1 MATTDDATYFK
12 TLLDYYEAEVMGEA
26 YFRGLA
32 EHSDG
37 PAEHSKYILLADVER
52 HAAAATRP
60 IVDKH
65 GLKPRS
71 EAELF
76 EIGESHV
83 ARHQDH
89 SWMAFVDYMLVR
101 YPAYIDEFEALE
113 RMAPAADLPALEF
126 LTRHEVEVIDF
137 AKLEKAGDPDS
148 LAPLHRYL
156 AHDAFTS
163 GSS

>member
-1 MATTDDATYFK
+1 MAMTDDATYFK
-12 TLLDYYEAEVMGEA
+12 TLLDYYEAEVIGEA

-32 EHSDG
+32 AHSDG
-37 PAEHSKYILLADVER
+37 PAEHDKFVLLAAVER

-60 IVDKH
+60 IVDRH

-76 EIGESHV
+76 EIGKSHI

-89 SWMAFVDYMLVR
+89 SWMEFVDYMLDR
-101 YPAYIDEFEALE
+101 YPAYVDMFETLE
-113 RMAPAADLPALEF
+113 RMAPDADLPALKF
-126 LTRHEVEVIDF
+126 LTRHEVDVIEF
-137 AKLEKAGDPDS
+137 ANREKAGDPDS
-148 LAPLHRYL
+148 LAPIHEYL
-156 AHDAFTS
+156 AYDAFTS

>member
-1 MATTDDATYFK
+1 MTTTGDATYFK

-32 EHSDG
+32 EHSNG
-37 PAEHSKYILLADVER
+37 PSEHEKLILLAAVER

-60 IVDKH
+60 VVDKH

-76 EIGESHV
+76 EIGKSHI

-89 SWMAFVDYMLVR
+89 DWMAFVDYMLVR
-101 YPAYIDEFEALE
+101 YPAYVDQFEALE
-113 RMAPAADLPALEF
+113 RMAPAADRPALEF
-126 LTRHEVEVIDF
+126 LTRHEVEVINF
-137 AKLEKAGDPDS
+137 AKLEKAGDPNS
-148 LAPLHRYL
+148 LAPIHDYL
-156 AHDAFTS
+156 AS
-163 GSS
+163 GPAT